1 MKLQKSI
8 KNSTYAAAAIATVG
22 IGQVASAADAN
33 PGANTAQSGASSVA
47 NSQLTGN
54 LTSSVS
60 IIINILIFIIGL
72 VAVIMLI
79 VGGFRYVFSQ
89 GNEKSVQGAKDTI
102 LYAIIGIV
110 VAVLAFAIVNFV
122 LGGLSSGSAGGGQ

>member
-1 MKLQKSI
+1 MKLQKGIIKSSI
-8 KNSTYAAAAIATVG
+8 YGAGALATVAM
-22 IGQVASAADAN
+22 GQVARADDAGAANAQK
-33 PGANTAQSGASSVA
+33 GATSVSGGLA
-47 NSQLTGN
+47 GN
-54 LTSSVS
+54 LTGSIT

-110 VAVLAFAIVNFV
+110 VAVLAFAIVNFI
-122 LGGLSSGSAGGGQ
+122 LGGLNTGTPGGGQ

>member
-8 KNSTYAAAAIATVG
+8 KNSIYGASAMATVAV
-22 IGQVASAADAN
+22 GQVASAEN
-33 PGANTAQSGASSVA
+33 TGAGTAQTGASSVSSGLA
-47 NSQLTGN
+47 NN
-54 LTSSVS
+54 LTAQVTV
-60 IIINILIFIIGL
+60 IINILIFIIGL

-122 LGGLSSGSAGGGQ
+122 LGGLTSGTPGGGQ

>member
-8 KNSTYAAAAIATVG
+8 KNSIYG
-22 IGQVASAADAN
+22 ASAAATVAVGQVVHAEN
-33 PGANTAQSGASSVA
+33 TGAGTAQSGATSVSSGLA
-47 NSQLTGN
+47 NN
-54 LTSSVS
+54 LTAQVTV
-60 IIINILIFIIGL
+60 IINILIFIIGL

-122 LGGLSSGSAGGGQ
+122 LGGLTSGTPGGGQ

>member
-1 MKLQKSI
+1 MKLQKTI
-8 KNSTYAAAAIATVG
+8 KNSSYGAAAVATVG
-22 IGQVASAADAN
+22 IGQVASAADT
-33 PGANTAQSGASSVA
+33 GAATAQNGATNVA
-47 NSQLTGN
+47 SSQLTSN
-54 LTSSVS
+54 LTGS
-60 IIINILIFIIGL
+60 ISTIINILIFIIGII
-72 VAVIMLI
+72 AVIMLI

-122 LGGLSSGSAGGGQ
+122 LGGLNSGTAGGGQ